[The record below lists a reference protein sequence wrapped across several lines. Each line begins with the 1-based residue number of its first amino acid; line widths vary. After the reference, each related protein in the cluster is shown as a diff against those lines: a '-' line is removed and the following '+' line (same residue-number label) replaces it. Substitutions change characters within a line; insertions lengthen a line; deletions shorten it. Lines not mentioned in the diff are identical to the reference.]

1 MAGLTTTTE
10 IAGPVNVDFQVELLR
25 NAQALCVYFQGSEA
39 ATIAEHSGTFTAK
52 WRRIENLTPRTTPL
66 AELTG
71 SVSFPTRTSSQPTV
85 TDVTATVQKFGD
97 FIFLNEEV
105 DLINF
110 NGQTQKLMKVLG
122 IQAGRSLNR
131 LQRNVL
137 EDDLTAV
144 LAATTGTSATD
155 TNTANLSISNMA
167 VVVNVLNNNVANRF
181 TAQTTGAVQIGTAP
195 IRSAYWGFIHHDT
208 EEDVRLLTGF
218 QAVETYAGQTET
230 AVGEIGTAGG
240 IRYVSSPEAS
250 IDLGAGN
257 TVTGTATGD
266 GRSSGEV
273 TYDLYNSVVIGE
285 DAHGSLGLSAKHVK
299 EIYRAGDDLPAI
311 MVMNTAK
318 GSAGSAD
325 PLGEVGTLGWKSW
338 HAGVILNSDW
348 GRVIRHTASKLD
360 TL

>member
-39 ATIAEHSGTFTAK
+39 ATIAEHSGTFTAL
-52 WRRIENLTPRTTPL
+52 WRRIENLTPTTTPL

-71 SVSFPTRTSSQPTV
+71 AVSFPTRTASQPTV

-110 NGQTQKLMKVLG
+110 NGQTAKLMKVLG

-137 EDDLTAV
+137 EDNLTVV
-144 LAATTGTSATD
+144 LAGTGTLATD
-155 TNTANLSISNMA
+155 VFTNNLSLSNMA

-181 TAQTTGAVQIGTAP
+181 TGQTTGAVQIGTQP
-195 IRSAYWGFIHHDT
+195 IRSAYWGFFHHDV
-208 EEDVRLLTGF
+208 EEDVRLLAGF
-218 QAVETYAGQTET
+218 RAVETYAGQTET
-230 AVGEIGTAGG
+230 ARGEIGTAGG
-240 IRYVSSPEAS
+240 IRWVSSPESS
-250 IDLGAGN
+250 IDLAVGA

-266 GRSSGEV
+266 GRSNGNVS
-273 TYDLYNSVVIGE
+273 YDLYNSVVIGE
-285 DAHGSLGLSAKHVK
+285 DAHGSLGLSARHVK
-299 EIYRAGDDLPAI
+299 EIYRAGDNLPAI
-311 MVMNTAK
+311 MVLNTAK

-325 PLGEVGTLGWKSW
+325 PLSEVGTLGWKTW
-338 HAGVILNSDW
+338 HAGVILNPAW

>member
-25 NAQALCVYFQGSEA
+25 NAQALCVYFAGSEA
-39 ATIAEHSGTFTAK
+39 ATIAEHRGTFTAL
-52 WRRIENLTPRTTPL
+52 WRRIENLTPTTTPL

-71 SVSFPTRTSSQPTV
+71 SVSFPTRTASQPTV

-110 NGQTQKLMKVLG
+110 NGQTAKLMKVLG
-122 IQAGRSLNR
+122 IQSGRSLNR

-137 EDDLTAV
+137 EDNLTQV
-144 LAATTGTSATD
+144 LTGTGTLATD
-155 TNTANLSISNMA
+155 IRTNNLNLSDIA
-167 VVVNVLNNNVANRF
+167 VVVNVLNNNSANRF
-181 TAQTTGAVQIGTAP
+181 MGQTTGEVKIGTQP
-195 IRSAYWGFIHHDT
+195 IRSAYWGFFHHDV

-218 QAVETYAGQTET
+218 RAVETYAGQTET
-230 AVGEIGTAGG
+230 SVGEIGIAGG
-240 IRYVSSPEAS
+240 VRWVSSPEAS
-250 IDLGAGN
+250 IDLDVGA

-266 GRSSGEV
+266 GRSNGNVS
-273 TYDLYNSVVIGE
+273 YNLYNSVVIGE

-299 EIYRAGDDLPAI
+299 EIYKAGDNLPAI
-311 MVMNTAK
+311 MVMNTAM

-325 PLGEVGTLGWKSW
+325 PLKEVSTLGWKTF
-338 HAGVILNSDW
+338 HAGVILNPDW
-348 GRVIRHTASKLD
+348 GRVIRGTASKLS
-360 TL
+360 TA

>member
-25 NAQALCVYFQGSEA
+25 NAQALCVYFAGSEA

-52 WRRIENLTPRTTPL
+52 WRRIENLTPTTTPL

-71 SVSFPTRTSSQPTV
+71 AVSFPTRSASQPTV

-131 LQRNVL
+131 LQRNIL
-137 EDDLTAV
+137 EDDLTEL
-144 LAATTGTSATD
+144 LAGTGTSATD
-155 TNTANLSISNMA
+155 ILTNDMSLSDIA
-167 VVVNVLNNNVANRF
+167 VSVNVLNNNVANRF

-195 IRSAYWGFIHHDT
+195 IRSAFMGFAHHDV
-208 EEDVRLLTGF
+208 EEDIRLINGF

-230 AVGEIGTAGG
+230 AMGEIGIAGG
-240 IRYVSSPEAS
+240 VRWVSSPEAS
-250 IDLGAGN
+250 IDLAAGN
-257 TVTGTATGD
+257 SVTGSATAA
-266 GRSSGEV
+266 GRSVGAV
-273 TYDLYNSVVIGE
+273 TYDIYNSVVIGE
-285 DAHGSLGLSAKHVK
+285 DAHGSLGLSARHVK
-299 EIYRAGDDLPAI
+299 EIYRAGDDLPA
-311 MVMNTAK
+311 VQVRNTAK
-318 GSAGSAD
+318 GSAGGAD
-325 PLGEVGTLGWKSW
+325 PLAEVSTLGWKSF
-338 HAGVILNSDW
+338 HAGVVLNPAW
-348 GRVIRHTASKLD
+348 GRVIRHTASKLN
-360 TL
+360 TQ

>member
-10 IAGPVNVDFQVELLR
+10 IAGPVNVDFQIELLR

-39 ATIAEHSGTFTAK
+39 ASIAEHSGTFTAK
-52 WRRIENLTPRTTPL
+52 WRRIENLNPTTTPL

-71 SVSFPTRTSSQPTV
+71 SISFPTRTASQPTV
-85 TDVTATVQKFGD
+85 TDVNATVQKFGD
-97 FIFLNEEV
+97 YIMLGEEV

-137 EDDLTAV
+137 EDNLTQV
-144 LAATTGTSATD
+144 LTGTGTLATD
-155 TNTANLSISNMA
+155 IRTNNLSLSDMA
-167 VVVNVLNNNVANRF
+167 VAVNVLNNNVANRF
-181 TAQTTGAVQIGTAP
+181 TGQTTGAVQIGTAP
-195 IRSAYWGFIHHDT
+195 IRSAYWGFSHHDV

-230 AVGEIGTAGG
+230 AMGEIGIAGG
-240 IRYVSSPEAS
+240 IRWVTSPEAS
-250 IDLGAGN
+250 IDLIAGA

-266 GRSSGEV
+266 GRSNDSLA
-273 TYDLYNSVVIGE
+273 YDLYNSVVIGE

-299 EIYRAGDDLPAI
+299 TIYRAGDDLPAI
-311 MVMNTAK
+311 HVINTAK
-318 GSAGSAD
+318 GSAGSGD
-325 PLGEVGTLGWKSW
+325 PLAEVSTLGWKTF
-338 HAGVILNSDW
+338 HAGVILNPAW

-360 TL
+360 TQ